1 MERALAEYV
10 VNALW
15 QLPVLAAGAWVFIRL
30 VRPGPQV
37 QHGIWLAILA
47 LAVLLPAR
55 GLSKTSADQG
65 HVTVAIT
72 EERTVV
78 RERPVPFFS
87 QSHDLNLNATASR
100 WLVRIYLATVV
111 LALVRI
117 AKAWHTAHHMV
128 ASSRETCC
136 HQGELD
142 DLSQRFAVKT
152 PRLRESHEVSSP
164 MVVGVTAPVV
174 LLPQGFG
181 EFKDEEVRAALCH
194 ELAHI
199 KRQDYLMNVVCQLAA
214 LPLAWHPVVHEI
226 QQRIR
231 MTREMVC
238 DAMAAEEMKSHLGYA
253 KCLVA
258 LANSMLGSRKIA
270 GEAKFVGLFGR
281 NTLEERVMR
290 LMDETKMSV
299 RARVARAATGAAMM
313 IATGSLAA
321 IFHVTPTMA
330 EQAAAA
336 PPQPANLAAGQ
347 NQPETVKPATPTTNQ
362 PIRSRHAAQ
371 HRKVVR
377 QDEEIRK
384 ERDLVMLNDQEFQ
397 KRMEDA
403 QRQMARANAIV
414 DSPEFEQ
421 RMEDAQRQMARAT
434 EYFRSSEFRQQM
446 ENAQRQMATA
456 RVILDDPEFR
466 ARMEEAQ
473 RRMAKA
479 AEVFRSPEF
488 QQQIEEMRRNAEEA
502 ARDR

>member
-1 MERALAEYV
+1 
-10 VNALW
+10 
-15 QLPVLAAGAWVFIRL
+15 
-30 VRPGPQV
+30 
-37 QHGIWLAILA
+37 
-47 LAVLLPAR
+47 
-55 GLSKTSADQG
+55 
-65 HVTVAIT
+65 
-72 EERTVV
+72 
-78 RERPVPFFS
+78 
-87 QSHDLNLNATASR
+87 
-100 WLVRIYLATVV
+100 
-111 LALVRI
+111 
-117 AKAWHTAHHMV
+117 
-128 ASSRETCC
+128 
-136 HQGELD
+136 
-142 DLSQRFAVKT
+142 
-152 PRLRESHEVSSP
+152 
-164 MVVGVTAPVV
+164 
-174 LLPQGFG
+174 
-181 EFKDEEVRAALCH
+181 
-194 ELAHI
+194 
-199 KRQDYLMNVVCQLAA
+199 
-214 LPLAWHPVVHEI
+214 
-226 QQRIR
+226 
-231 MTREMVC
+231 
-238 DAMAAEEMKSHLGYA
+238 
-253 KCLVA
+253 
-258 LANSMLGSRKIA
+258 MLGSRKIA

-347 NQPETVKPATPTTNQ
+347 NQPETVEPATPTTNQ
-362 PIRSRHAAQ
+362 PIRSKHAAQ